1 MTLTISKVSRAVGGP
16 KMITGNETG
25 VNTDTSNNI
34 DLTSYL
40 QDIEGVVHISA
51 WKAASAHTIA
61 TIDYTTTAGVL
72 ATTFA
77 DPTENITI
85 YFTIMGR

>member
-1 MTLTISKVSRAVGGP
+1 MTLTISKISRAVGGP
-16 KMITGNETG
+16 MMITGNETA
-25 VNTDTSNNI
+25 VNLDTSNNI

-40 QDIEGVVHISA
+40 QNIEGVIHVSA
-51 WKAASAHTIA
+51 WKAASAHALA

-85 YFTIMGR
+85 YFSIMGR

>member
-1 MTLTISKVSRAVGGP
+1 MI
-16 KMITGNETG
+16 ITGNETG
-25 VNTDTSNNI
+25 VNLDTSNSI

-40 QDIEGVVHISA
+40 KDIEGVVTINA
-51 WKAASAHTIA
+51 WKAASAHAIA
-61 TIDYTTTAGVL
+61 TIDYTSNAGIL
-72 ATTFA
+72 ATTFL